1 TSSGSIATAIAN
13 RPAGADLTQAL
24 DFGDSVTQ
32 AEINSGVLGSGCTS
46 ADISNSS
53 WHGTRVSGLIAAS
66 SNNGRGMSG
75 VGWGLKILPLRVLGK
90 CGGYDSDIIAA
101 MKWAAGIAIPGV
113 PANANKAK

>member
-1 TSSGSIATAIAN
+1 
-13 RPAGADLTQAL
+13 
-24 DFGDSVTQ
+24 
-32 AEINSGVLGSGCTS
+32 
-46 ADISNSS
+46 ISNSS

-113 PANANKAK
+113 PANANKAKVLNMSLGGSGSCGTTGTGS